1 MSVSILF
8 LARSSGWMAV
18 PSRSGGG
25 EHRADPAS
33 CCVARSST
41 VQPICCRNRHAE
53 IGSTQS
59 PVATSISHTF
69 TKK

>member
-18 PSRSGGG
+18 PSRSGGR
-25 EHRADPAS
+25 EHREAS

>member
-18 PSRSGGG
+18 PSRSGGR
-25 EHRADPAS
+25 EHREAS

-41 VQPICCRNRHAE
+41 VQPICSCNRHAE
-53 IGSTQS
+53 VGSM
-59 PVATSISHTF
+59 
-69 TKK
+69 

>member
-18 PSRSGGG
+18 PSRSGGE

-41 VQPICCRNRHAE
+41 VQPICSCNRHAE
-53 IGSTQS
+53 VGSM
-59 PVATSISHTF
+59 
-69 TKK
+69 